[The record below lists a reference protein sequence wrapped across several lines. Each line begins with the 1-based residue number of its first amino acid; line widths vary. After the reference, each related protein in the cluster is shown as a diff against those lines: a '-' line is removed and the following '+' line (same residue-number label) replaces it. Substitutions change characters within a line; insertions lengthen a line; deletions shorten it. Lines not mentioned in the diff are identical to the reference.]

1 MKEKKQ
7 KKKMSNRAFRAILI
21 PILVLVTLICV
32 VLNVA
37 ASVMQNVLDIYVATG
52 KISIDTPEDKKD
64 WDSDYYPTDYKDNN
78 ESRDAAYEVAK
89 KVSEEGSVLLKNDG
103 ILPLAKGS
111 SVMPFGNGYLNP
123 IYGQQTSGGSA
134 KWVKDPV
141 TPEEGL
147 SEFVINSTAADAMKQ
162 AGDPEALTEA
172 AGTKS
177 AGDAGSMLGGDCRIY
192 EYDPAVYDGLTKAQD
207 TTGMVFITRFG
218 QEGQDQKFDAY
229 SDGTPHYLALTEN
242 EKGAIRKAKEICGKV
257 VVILVSSAPME
268 LSELMGG
275 DLEADAILWVGHPG
289 ERGFSTLSE
298 LLDGDVNPSGR
309 TVDTWEADMTK
320 DPSYLSLGEHTYS
333 NYTFDKPGMAPGMG
347 STTMNAL
354 YNEYQEGV
362 YMGYRYYE
370 TADLMD
376 DSFVYGEL
384 DGKGAWKSEGAVC
397 YPFGYG
403 LSYTTFDQTFD
414 DLTSDGYNVTATVTV
429 TNTGDVAGK
438 DVVQLYDSAPYTELD
453 EENRIEKPAVT
464 LVAFDKTDA
473 LEPGESQ
480 TLTLSFTTDD
490 LTSYSYLHE
499 NPDGTKGCYILEEG
513 DYTISLRN
521 NSHDVIDTKT
531 MTEDS
536 TTWYDGS
543 DEDHIRKSEIK
554 AQSALDEN
562 GDATGTPKDPDAT
575 FLAATNLF
583 QDSSDYMTEDST
595 ILSRSDWAGTQPKEV
610 VDGTKEIS
618 DDIKAKLGKEITF
631 DPETDP
637 ELGNVEGSLVYEAKQ
652 PTSGADNGLVLSD
665 LRGLDYNDPRWDLLL
680 DEIDWEKD
688 KDNIIRNFTGDSY
701 LTEAIPSIGLP
712 RTITEDGANGIKVPG
727 VTDDA
732 SGYDMTKSSSF
743 GFAPLM
749 AATWN
754 TDLLYEVGAAFGQE
768 SILNGV
774 NGWYCPAINLHR
786 SPFSGRVFEYY
797 SEDPVLS
804 GNLAAQVISGAGD
817 QGMYCTVKH
826 FALNDT
832 ETGRSDMIYTWAD
845 EQTFRELYLRSF
857 EIAIKNAKM
866 TIRYSNE
873 DGSVATRVI
882 RAATGVMPAQNCV
895 GILMGHTNYALL
907 TSLLRKEWGFQG
919 FVISDYWVWAGD
931 NLRDLAI
938 RSGCD
943 AYLCMSVPM
952 FWNIEDYDSATARW
966 AMRNAIH
973 NLAYT
978 VVNSNAM
985 NHMAPGAVQK
995 IGISPWKIW
1004 LAIADVVIAALV
1016 ILGIVAMVRRAK
1028 DEKQHPDLYKR
1039 RQKKSKAKKA

>member
-64 WDSDYYPTDYKDNN
+64 WDSDYYRTDYKDNN

-207 TTGMVFITRFG
+207 TTGMVFITRSG

-289 ERGFSTLSE
+289 ERGFST
-298 LLDGDVNPSGR
+298 
-309 TVDTWEADMTK
+309 TWEADMTK

-701 LTEAIPSIGLP
+701 L
-712 RTITEDGANGIKVPG
+712 RNG
-727 VTDDA
+727 
-732 SGYDMTKSSSF
+732 
-743 GFAPLM
+743 
-749 AATWN
+749 
-754 TDLLYEVGAAFGQE
+754 
-768 SILNGV
+768 
-774 NGWYCPAINLHR
+774 R
-786 SPFSGRVFEYY
+786 
-797 SEDPVLS
+797 
-804 GNLAAQVISGAGD
+804 
-817 QGMYCTVKH
+817 
-826 FALNDT
+826 
-832 ETGRSDMIYTWAD
+832 
-845 EQTFRELYLRSF
+845 
-857 EIAIKNAKM
+857 
-866 TIRYSNE
+866 
-873 DGSVATRVI
+873 
-882 RAATGVMPAQNCV
+882 
-895 GILMGHTNYALL
+895 
-907 TSLLRKEWGFQG
+907 
-919 FVISDYWVWAGD
+919 
-931 NLRDLAI
+931 
-938 RSGCD
+938 
-943 AYLCMSVPM
+943 
-952 FWNIEDYDSATARW
+952 
-966 AMRNAIH
+966 
-973 NLAYT
+973 
-978 VVNSNAM
+978 
-985 NHMAPGAVQK
+985 
-995 IGISPWKIW
+995 
-1004 LAIADVVIAALV
+1004 
-1016 ILGIVAMVRRAK
+1016 
-1028 DEKQHPDLYKR
+1028 
-1039 RQKKSKAKKA
+1039 